1 MWNRKTKLNCG
12 SNFSFSSFI
21 NDLSMKKKDPL
32 LNYQQT
38 LKKTGYVELKKA
50 TQKDWDRI
58 GFMSGLEVH
67 QQLSTKEKLF
77 CHCPAG
83 IYHKNSE
90 YDAELI
96 RHMRPTLSE
105 LGEYD
110 GTALMEFKTRKEIIY
125 QINNQTACTY
135 EVDDT
140 PPFKIDREALEYAI
154 EISLA
159 SKLNIVG
166 EVHITRKQYLD
177 GSIPTGFQ
185 RTAII
190 GVNGKIQLKN
200 KVIRLIQL
208 SVEEDSCREISD
220 IGHQR
225 VYKTDRLGMPLIETV
240 TYPDMVN
247 PWEVQEACNYIR
259 FLNRSTNR
267 VRTGIGTGRQD
278 VNVSC
283 RGGSR
288 VEIKGV
294 AHTKWIPAL
303 THNEAFRQWALLQIK
318 EQLLARFPEPENWKI
333 QHTKVDMRDLSFE
346 CPPNKYLQKLKTKA
360 IAVNLPGFKNI
371 LSHFT
376 QPGKC
381 FADELSDRLKVIACI
396 EKPNMVTTEDLHFTM
411 KENDLKFLK
420 KLFDAGENDAQIIL
434 WSPPDDIDTAIE
446 TIEER
451 CKIAFREIPRETRKS
466 FANGTTVF
474 ERVLPGPDR
483 MYPDTDSPPIPLED
497 SYIEK
502 LKERVP
508 TEVSERYKQMKNWGI
523 PEDTYFYIFSNNLYP
538 LIERIVDEFGY
549 NPAFVGTFL
558 GHTLKHQQGQRP
570 LHPDFTFEKVYGLF
584 RFLHRN
590 GLHENLAKVMLPMMY
605 EYPKMDFESILTSIK
620 FKKRSKEE
628 LTAPVNYLLEKF
640 REIKISPKEEVTV
653 HWIMGQ
659 LHKQALGNV
668 SLSELRE
675 LIEEKLKAI

>member
-1 MWNRKTKLNCG
+1 MR
-12 SNFSFSSFI
+12 
-21 NDLSMKKKDPL
+21 KKDP
-32 LNYQQT
+32 YQNQRDT
-38 LKKTGYVELKKA
+38 MKEIGYVSLKKA
-50 TQKDWDRI
+50 TQKEYDRI

-67 QQLSTKEKLF
+67 QQLNTREKLF
-77 CHCPAG
+77 CHCPSG
-83 IYHKNSE
+83 IYHKNSQF
-90 YDAELI
+90 DAELI

-110 GTALMEFKTRKEIIY
+110 GTALMEFKTKKEIVY

-190 GVNGKIQLKN
+190 GVNGEIQLKN
-200 KVIRLIQL
+200 KKIRLIQL
-208 SVEEDSCREISD
+208 SLEEDSCREISD
-220 IGHQR
+220 VGHQR

-240 TYPDMVN
+240 TYPDMAN
-247 PWEVQEACNYIR
+247 PWEVMEACNYIR

-267 VRTGIGTGRQD
+267 VRTGIGSGRQD

-294 AHTKWIPAL
+294 SRTKWIPAL
-303 THNEAFRQWALLQIK
+303 THNEAFRQWALLAIREK
-318 EQLLARFPEPENWKI
+318 LLRKFPDPKKWSM
-333 QHTKVDMRDLSFE
+333 QHTKIDMRDLSFK
-346 CPPNKYLQKLKTKA
+346 CPENKYLEKLRPKA
-360 IAVNLPGFKNI
+360 FAVNLPGFRNI

-396 EKPNMVTTEDLHFTM
+396 EKPNMITTEDLHFTM
-411 KENDLKFLK
+411 DKKDLDTLRKIHN
-420 KLFDAGENDAQIIL
+420 AGADDAQLIF
-434 WSPPDDIDTAIE
+434 WSPPDDIQTALE

-451 CKIAFREIPRETRKS
+451 CRMALERVPNETRKS
-466 FANGTTVF
+466 FADGTTIF
-474 ERVLPGPDR
+474 ERVLPGADR

-497 SYIEK
+497 EYIEE
-502 LKERVP
+502 LKKRIP
-508 TEVSERYKQMKNWGI
+508 ADVSERYLQMKKWGI
-523 PEDTYFYIFSNNLYP
+523 PEDTYTYILRNNLYP
-538 LIERIVDEFGY
+538 DIERIIEEFGY
-549 NPAFVGTFL
+549 DTVFAGTFY
-558 GHTLKHQQGQRP
+558 GHTLKRQEGQKP
-570 LHPDFTFEKVYGLF
+570 PHPEFSYKKVYGLF
-584 RFLHRN
+584 RFLFEN
-590 GLHENLAKVMLPMMY
+590 NLHENLARVMLPY
-605 EYPKMDFESILTSIK
+605 VYQHPKMDFESILTSIK
-620 FKKRSKEE
+620 FKKRSHEE
-628 LTAPVNYLLEKF
+628 LVAPVNYLLEKF
-640 REIKISPKEEVTV
+640 REIRISPMEEVTI

-659 LHKQALGNV
+659 LRKQALGNI
-668 SLSELRE
+668 SLGDLYKA
-675 LIEEKLKAI
+675 IEEEIKKN